1 VADELEPQPVF
12 PLPNVVLFPKT
23 MLALHVFE
31 PRYRLMMDE
40 VIKGGQS
47 VVIALLKPGW
57 EADYYGTPELHPVAS
72 IGKIVQHQELADGR
86 YNITLHGEAKV
97 HIESFDRAHPFR
109 IARVRR
115 LLENNAWGEAEGAAA
130 QARELL
136 ALFRRFN
143 EGQGAA
149 LDLAQV
155 FGAHMGPDAVLN
167 SISMHLNVEPA
178 VKQRLLELET
188 TEQRYRAVFQFLSDS
203 AAVQDSIDLARHRY
217 PADGRQN

>member
-1 VADELEPQPVF
+1 MF

-40 VIKGGQS
+40 VLKGNQS
-47 VVIALLKPGW
+47 LVIALLKPGW
-57 EADYYGTPELHPVAS
+57 EADYHGTPEVHPLACV
-72 IGKIVQHQELADGR
+72 GKIVQHQELADGR
-86 YNITLHGEAKV
+86 YNITVHGEYKV
-97 HIESFDRAHPFR
+97 AIESVEQSHPFR
-109 IARVRR
+109 VAKVRR
-115 LLENNAWGEAEGAAA
+115 IHEDNAWGEAPGAAD
-130 QARELL
+130 QTRELM

-149 LDLAQV
+149 IDLAQV
-155 FGAHMGPDAVLN
+155 FGAHMAADGILN

-178 VKQRLLELET
+178 VKQRLLELES

-203 AAVQDSIDLARHRY
+203 AAVQDSIDQARHRF

>member
-1 VADELEPQPVF
+1 M
-12 PLPNVVLFPKT
+12 VLFPKT
-23 MLALHVFE
+23 MLPLHVFE

-40 VIKGGQS
+40 VVKGGQK

-57 EADYYGTPELHPVAS
+57 EGDYHGTPEVHAVACV
-72 IGKIVQHQELADGR
+72 GKIVQHQELADGR
-86 YNITLHGEAKV
+86 HNLMLHGEAKV
-97 HIESFDRAHPFR
+97 RIEAFERDHPFR

-115 LLENNAWGEAEGAAA
+115 LHEDNAWGEAEGAAA
-130 QARELL
+130 QSRELL

-149 LDLAQV
+149 IDLAQV
-155 FGAHMGPDAVLN
+155 FGAHMGADAVLN

-178 VKQRLLELET
+178 VKQRLLELES

-203 AAVQDSIDLARHRY
+203 AAVQDSIDLARHRF

>member
-1 VADELEPQPVF
+1 
-12 PLPNVVLFPKT
+12 VVLFPKT

-40 VIKGGQS
+40 VLKGSQS

-57 EADYYGTPELHPVAS
+57 EADYYGTPEVHEVACV
-72 IGKIVQHQELADGR
+72 GKIVQHQELTDGR
-86 YNITLHGEAKV
+86 YNIMVHGEDKV
-97 HIESFDRAHPFR
+97 RIETFERSHPYR

-115 LLENNAWGEAEGAAA
+115 LHENNAWGEAEDATAHTKD
-130 QARELL
+130 LM

-149 LDLAQV
+149 IDLAQV
-155 FGAHMGPDAVLN
+155 FGAHMAADAVLN

-178 VKQRLLELET
+178 VKQRLLELED

-203 AAVQDSIDLARHRY
+203 AAVQDSIDHARHRY

>member
-1 VADELEPQPVF
+1 VADDLESQPVF

-23 MLALHVFE
+23 MLPLHVFE

-40 VIKGGQS
+40 VVKGGQK
-47 VVIALLKPGW
+47 VVIALLRPGW
-57 EADYYGTPELHPVAS
+57 EADYYGAPEVHPVAC
-72 IGKIVQHQELADGR
+72 IGRIVQHQELADGR
-86 YNITLHGEAKV
+86 YNIMLHGEDKV
-97 HIESFDRAHPFR
+97 HIETVERTHPYR

-115 LLENNAWGEAEGAAA
+115 LHEDNAWGEAESAAA
-130 QARELL
+130 QSRELL

-155 FGAHMGPDAVLN
+155 FGAHMGADAVLN

-178 VKQRLLELET
+178 VKQRLLELT
-188 TEQRYRAVFQFLSDS
+188 STEQRFRAVFQFLSDS
-203 AAVQDSIDLARHRY
+203 AAVQDSIDQARHRF

>member
-1 VADELEPQPVF
+1 MADDLEPQPVF

-40 VIKGGQS
+40 VLKGNQS
-47 VVIALLKPGW
+47 LVIALLKPGW
-57 EADYYGTPELHPVAS
+57 EADYHGTPEVHSVACV
-72 IGKIVQHQELADGR
+72 GKIVQHQELADGR
-86 YNITLHGEAKV
+86 YNITVHGEQKV
-97 HIESFDRAHPFR
+97 RVESFERSHPFR
-109 IARVRR
+109 VARVRR
-115 LLENNAWGEAEGAAA
+115 LHEDNAWGEAEIAKT
-130 QARELL
+130 QSRELL
-136 ALFRRFN
+136 ELFKRFN

-155 FGAHMGPDAVLN
+155 FGAHMGADAVLN

-178 VKQRLLELET
+178 VKQRLLELESS
-188 TEQRYRAVFQFLSDS
+188 EQRYKAVFQFLSDS
-203 AAVQDSIDLARHRY
+203 AAVQDSIDRARHRF

>member
-1 VADELEPQPVF
+1 MF

-23 MLALHVFE
+23 VLALHVFE

-40 VIKGGQS
+40 VLKGNQS
-47 VVIALLKPGW
+47 IVIALLKPGW
-57 EADYYGTPELHPVAS
+57 EADYHGSPEVHTVACL
-72 IGKIVQHQELADGR
+72 GKIVQHQELPDGR
-86 YNITLHGEAKV
+86 YNITVHGESKV
-97 HIESFDRAHPFR
+97 GIESFERSHPFR

-115 LLENNAWGEAEGAAA
+115 LHEDNAWGEAESAPA
-130 QARELL
+130 QSRELL

-149 LDLAQV
+149 IDLAQV
-155 FGAHMGPDAVLN
+155 FGAHMGADAVLN

-178 VKQRLLELET
+178 VKQRLLELES

-203 AAVQDSIDLARHRY
+203 AAVQDSIDQARHRF

>member
-1 VADELEPQPVF
+1 
-12 PLPNVVLFPKT
+12 

-47 VVIALLKPGW
+47 IVIALLKPGW
-57 EADYYGTPELHPVAS
+57 EADYYGSPEVHQIAS
-72 IGKIVQHQELADGR
+72 LGKIVQHQELADGR
-86 YNITLHGEAKV
+86 YNIMVHGESKV
-97 HIESFDRAHPFR
+97 RIESYDRDHPFR
-109 IARVRR
+109 IARVQR
-115 LLENNAWGEAEGAAA
+115 LQEDNAWGDAEAAPV
-130 QARELL
+130 QSRELL

-155 FGAHMGPDAVLN
+155 FGAHMGADAVLN

-178 VKQRLLELET
+178 VKQRLLELES

-203 AAVQDSIDLARHRY
+203 AAVQDSIDHARHRF

>member
-47 VVIALLKPGW
+47 VVVALLKPGW
-57 EADYYGTPELHPVAS
+57 EADYYGSPEVHPVAC
-72 IGKIVQHQELADGR
+72 IGKIAQHQELPDGR

-97 HIESFDRAHPFR
+97 RIESYDREAPFR

-115 LLENNAWGEAEGAAA
+115 LHENNDWGEGGTAAA
-130 QARELL
+130 QSRELL
-136 ALFRRFN
+136 NLFRRFN

-149 LDLAQV
+149 LDLAQI
-155 FGAHMGPDAVLN
+155 FGAHMGADSVLN

-178 VKQRLLELET
+178 VKQRLLELES
-188 TEQRYRAVFQFLSDS
+188 TELRYRAVFQFLSDS
-203 AAVQDSIDLARHRY
+203 AAVQDSIDLARHRF

>member
-1 VADELEPQPVF
+1 
-12 PLPNVVLFPKT
+12 VVLFPKT
-23 MLALHVFE
+23 MLPLHVFE

-40 VIKGGQS
+40 VLKGGQS

-57 EADYYGTPELHPVAS
+57 EADYYGAPEVHSVGCL
-72 IGKIVQHQELADGR
+72 GKIVQHQELADGR
-86 YNITLHGEAKV
+86 YNIMVHGETKV
-97 HIESFDRAHPFR
+97 QIESFDREQPFR

-115 LLENNAWGEAEGAAA
+115 LDEDNAWGVADGVDERAKD
-130 QARELL
+130 LL

-149 LDLAQV
+149 IDLAQV
-155 FGAHMGPDAVLN
+155 FGAHMGADAVLN

-178 VKQRLLELET
+178 VKQQLLELT
-188 TEQRYRAVFQFLSDS
+188 STEQRYRAVFQFLSDS
-203 AAVQDSIDLARHRY
+203 AAVQDSIDGARHRF

>member
-1 VADELEPQPVF
+1 
-12 PLPNVVLFPKT
+12 

-40 VIKGGQS
+40 VLKGSQS

-57 EADYYGTPELHPVAS
+57 EADYHGTPDVHPVACV
-72 IGKIVQHQELADGR
+72 GKIVQHQELADGR
-86 YNITLHGEAKV
+86 YNITVHGESKV
-97 HIESFDRAHPFR
+97 QIESFDRSHPFR

-115 LLENNAWGEAEGAAA
+115 LREDNGWGEADTAAA
-130 QARELL
+130 QSKDLL
-136 ALFRRFN
+136 SLFRRFN

-149 LDLAQV
+149 IDLAQI
-155 FGAHMGPDAVLN
+155 FGAHMGADAVLN

-203 AAVQDSIDLARHRY
+203 AAVQDSIDMARHRY

>member
-1 VADELEPQPVF
+1 M
-12 PLPNVVLFPKT
+12 VLFPKT

-57 EADYYGTPELHPVAS
+57 EADYYGSPEVHPIAC
-72 IGKIVQHQELADGR
+72 IGKIAQHQELADGR

-97 HIESFDRAHPFR
+97 QIESYDREAPFR

-115 LLENNAWGEAEGAAA
+115 LQDNNEWGEAERSAA
-130 QARELL
+130 QSRDLL
-136 ALFRRFN
+136 NLFRRFN

-149 LDLAQV
+149 LDLAQI
-155 FGAHMGPDAVLN
+155 FGAHMGADSVLN

-178 VKQRLLELET
+178 VKQRLLELES
-188 TEQRYRAVFQFLSDS
+188 TELRYRAVFQFLSDS
-203 AAVQDSIDLARHRY
+203 AAVQDSIDLARHRF